1 MHIIKESL
9 KIAIV
14 SAFMLF
20 LIGVAYAWT
29 EPGAAP
35 PNPDSAAPLTVSST
49 SQYKNGSL
57 GVGISSSPVTILETK
72 APTIGAFNTVFRGR
86 SNDSAYYFDINMPTN
101 GVAYFDGSFTK
112 LLFNKPV
119 NACKVVS
126 YNFTIDGIVGGTYIP
141 NTYCGTNYYVVSVM
155 DSSNKVI
162 NPESLTSEANTSGS
176 MICCKNA
183 D

>member
-35 PNPDSAAPLTVSST
+35 PNPNSAAPLTVSST

-57 GVGISSSPVTILETK
+57 GVGIGSSPVTILETQ

-86 SNDSAYYFDINMPTN
+86 SNDGAYYFDINMPTS

-119 NACKVVS
+119 NACKQVAYAV
-126 YNFTIDGIVGGTYIP
+126 TGVTG
-141 NTYCGTNYYVVSVM
+141 CGTNYYVVNVM
-155 DSSNKVI
+155 DASGNFADPVNPPSSGI
-162 NPESLTSEANTSGS
+162 MT
-176 MICCKNA
+176 CCMNA